1 MHHAVFVVGDD
12 FAEQMNRL
20 MAENEDGSSW
30 CDWWGIGGRFTG
42 GLPLLPGATG
52 KTFGYAAPPFERM
65 LAEYI
70 SGQGY
75 EVHLGTCD
83 QTDDG
88 VDQARIGDIDLSALC
103 LPSAVVMG
111 GEVVLE
117 KYSPLEQAQAVL
129 KHLEALPADTLLT
142 VLDVHG

>member
-1 MHHAVFVVGDD
+1 MHHMVIVVGDD
-12 FAEQMNRL
+12 VESQM
-20 MAENEDGSSW
+20 DGLTSIEPPIF
-30 CDWWGIGGRFTG
+30 CDWWMIGGRWVDSLRLLTG
-42 GLPLLPGATG
+42 
-52 KTFGYAAPPFERM
+52 EW
-65 LAEYI
+65 
-70 SGQGY
+70 
-75 EVHLGTCD
+75 
-83 QTDDG
+83 
-88 VDQARIGDIDLSALC
+88 VDQARIGDIDLSALY